1 MNNEKSRLRK
11 LGLTAIAIAL
21 VLLVFCAFFATNGFN
36 GMFRE
41 EKSVTVEI
49 EKGMSGADIAALLEE
64 NEVISNSLAFR
75 VALKLSGKTPEFKV
89 GVFELNTKMSYSE
102 IVNVLTNYSKLGLV
116 KVTVPEGYKLSQ
128 VAEVM
133 EKNGFC
139 TADEFL
145 KEAAEGEFSYSF
157 LEGIPVGEANRLEG
171 FLFPDTYFF
180 DASSTPHTIID
191 TMLKEFETVYTEEIS
206 AKAESFGMNTRE
218 FLTLASIIEK
228 EGVGDLDKISSVFH
242 NRLDIGMR
250 LESCATVNYLF
261 DTPKDVLSLEDTYID
276 SPYNT
281 YRNAGLP
288 PTPICSPGKA
298 AIEAAAYPADTDYL
312 FFIADGKGGNLFSE
326 TFEEHKQK
334 KGNR

>member
-1 MNNEKSRLRK
+1 MTDKKRTWHKK
-11 LGLTAIAIAL
+11 LLLLTL
-21 VLLVFCAFFATNGFN
+21 VSGLVFCAFFTTNGFH
-36 GMFRE
+36 GVLKKDRQ
-41 EKSVTVEI
+41 VTVEI
-49 EKGMSGADIAALLEE
+49 TPGMTGDSISALLEKE
-64 NEVISNSLAFR
+64 GIVYNRFVFKAVLR
-75 VALKLSGKTPEFKV
+75 LSGKAPEIKV
-89 GVFELNTKMSYSE
+89 GTFELSPKMSYMDILS
-102 IVNVLTNYSKLGLV
+102 ILTGYSTAGLV

-133 EKNGFC
+133 EKSGFC
-139 TADEFL
+139 TAEEFM
-145 KEAAEGEFSYSF
+145 KEAQEGAFPYAF

-171 FLFPDTYFF
+171 FLFPNTYFF
-180 DASSTPHTIID
+180 DKGSEPHTLID
-191 TMLKEFETVYTEEIS
+191 TMLKEFEKVYTAEIS
-206 AKAESFGMNTRE
+206 AKAKEFEMTTRE
-218 FLTLASIIEK
+218 FITLASVIEK

-261 DTPKDVLSLEDTYID
+261 EVPKDVLSIEDTYID

-298 AIEAAAYPADTDYL
+298 AIEAAANPAETDYL
-312 FFIADGKGGNLFSE
+312 FFVADGKGGNMFSE
-326 TFEEHKQK
+326 TFEEHKEK